1 MARPLVEDKLACAR
15 RLRPAGPPGRLCS
28 PRQILPQAPV
38 SLGQSADS
46 AVLAMDPMA
55 LADRPSHTRSVLDV
69 GGLDNHV
76 ALGGHMAPVPVTLL
90 PPLAKAPG
98 GGEVGGA
105 AS

>member
-1 MARPLVEDKLACAR
+1 
-15 RLRPAGPPGRLCS
+15 
-28 PRQILPQAPV
+28 
-38 SLGQSADS
+38 
-46 AVLAMDPMA
+46 MDPVA
-55 LADRPSHTRSVLDV
+55 RAARPSHTGPVLDV

-76 ALGGHMAPVPVTLL
+76 ALGGHLAPVPVTLL

>member
-1 MARPLVEDKLACAR
+1 MY
-15 RLRPAGPPGRLCS
+15 
-28 PRQILPQAPV
+28 
-38 SLGQSADS
+38 
-46 AVLAMDPMA
+46 PMA
-55 LADRPSHTRSVLDV
+55 LADRPSHTRPVLDV